1 MKKVL
6 TMMMMA
12 VVCLIMTSCK
22 TDADYKSVADKISA
36 GESLTESDYS
46 VMIDYCAD
54 YAEKAQP
61 YFDVIN
67 SGADPSSKEYADA
80 TNALADMSANAVY
93 LDTFRNAIFSAT
105 ADQLGESNVKK
116 LDSLSKYEAMPIGD
130 VSDSAMLNP
139 DVVGDIEDMPATDT
153 GNVIANGDGEVVV
166 AK

>member
-1 MKKVL
+1 MKKVI
-6 TMMMMA
+6 TMVMMA

-22 TDADYKSVADKISA
+22 TDADYKSIADKISA
-36 GESLTESDYS
+36 GEALTESDYS
-46 VMIDYCAD
+46 MIIDYCAD

-61 YFDVIN
+61 YFDTLN
-67 SGADPSSKEYADA
+67 SGANTDSKAYIDA
-80 TNALADMSANAVY
+80 TNALADMNAKAVY
-93 LDTFRNAIFSAT
+93 LDTFRNALYSAT
-105 ADQLGESNVKK
+105 AEQLGESNVKK
-116 LDSLSKYEAMPIGD
+116 MDSLSKFEAMPIGD